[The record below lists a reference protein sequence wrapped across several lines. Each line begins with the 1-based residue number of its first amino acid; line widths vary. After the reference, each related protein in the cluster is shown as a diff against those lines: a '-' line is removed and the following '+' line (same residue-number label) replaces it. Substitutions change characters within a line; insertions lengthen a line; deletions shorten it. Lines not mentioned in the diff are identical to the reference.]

1 MIRHDIRK
9 FLCRATALV
18 LAVCLVSGL
27 TGCGGGKKTA
37 AGKTPE
43 ETLEIFFQALSR
55 QDVDGMMAC
64 CYIEDYL
71 DRVSFAQYTDR
82 TKTYLPTNGISAP
95 TEYDLYRKT
104 VGYQL
109 RANFARSFQILTFS
123 LLATDEEYQDLLE
136 FRPIGDVDRDW
147 AKDFSRAVDPGALKD
162 LKILRIDED
171 RSDMQDDP
179 RVEENFLRS
188 TGADDVVERTVLLE
202 LDGQLFCKGFTL
214 AEVDGRWQI
223 YTVSALLLGENS
235 MGGASPVDSEQE
247 YRDLIQ

>member
-1 MIRHDIRK
+1 MIRRDIRK
-9 FLCRATALV
+9 LLGRATALV

-27 TGCGGGKKTA
+27 AGCGGGKKTA

-82 TKTYLPTNGISAP
+82 IRSYLPTGGISAP

-104 VGYQL
+104 VDYQL
-109 RANFARSFQILTFS
+109 RANFARSFQMLTFS

-136 FRPIGDVDRDW
+136 FRPIGNVDRDW
-147 AKDFSRAVDPGALKD
+147 ANDFSRAVDPAALKD
-162 LKILRIDED
+162 LKVLRIDED
-171 RSDMQDDP
+171 CPDMQDDP
-179 RVEENFLRS
+179 RVEENFQKT

-214 AEVDGRWQI
+214 AEIDGRWQI
-223 YTVSALLLGENS
+223 YLPYALLLGENS
-235 MGGASPVDSEQE
+235 MGAAAPVDSERE